1 MVLRITAITI
11 THDTTRS
18 IYLFNSRSIDFKCVC
33 VFGRLL
39 LSRKRWLFSSHKHF
53 LRRAFANK
61 IYRNRFFRFCTAF
74 FDFSFGLQKQKKAV
88 RTWTNQYF
96 SQLLFIRS
104 IAESISKVTW
114 RNICFWERYW
124 GFSSITCCCFPC
136 HGKQSNQKG
145 WGPCKI
151 CRSLAITLTS

>member
-1 MVLRITAITI
+1 MSKFGNNFQSRNGFIKKIKSYFCGVANHGNNH

-74 FDFSFGLQKQKKAV
+74 FDFSSGLQKQKKAV
-88 RTWTNQYF
+88 RTWANQYF

-114 RNICFWERYW
+114 RNICF
-124 GFSSITCCCFPC
+124 
-136 HGKQSNQKG
+136 
-145 WGPCKI
+145 
-151 CRSLAITLTS
+151 